1 VEAGNHRWHS
11 GGHEANRDCPSAQSR
26 CIDGKAGLG
35 AHYETVQKYGDRSV
49 VTHLEGLNMPIY
61 EYLCLDCK
69 KPFSFLVGVIA
80 DSGEPR
86 CTRCDGKKLRK
97 LISRVARVRSK
108 ESSLE
113 DLADPSK
120 LGDMDDPKA
129 MARWAKEM
137 GKSMADETGEE
148 LPEDFDQMMEEGPGG
163 EADEE

>member
-1 VEAGNHRWHS
+1 
-11 GGHEANRDCPSAQSR
+11 
-26 CIDGKAGLG
+26 
-35 AHYETVQKYGDRSV
+35 
-49 VTHLEGLNMPIY
+49 M
-61 EYLCLDCK
+61 
-69 KPFSFLVGVIA
+69 
-80 DSGEPR
+80 
-86 CTRCDGKKLRK
+86 
-97 LISRVARVRSK
+97 RSK

-148 LPEDFDQMMEEGPGG
+148 FPEDFDEMMESRQGG

>member
-1 VEAGNHRWHS
+1 
-11 GGHEANRDCPSAQSR
+11 
-26 CIDGKAGLG
+26 
-35 AHYETVQKYGDRSV
+35 
-49 VTHLEGLNMPIY
+49 MPIY
-61 EYLCLDCK
+61 EYLCLNCK
-69 KPFSFLVGVIA
+69 KSFAFLIGVVA

-86 CTRCDGKKLRK
+86 CTRCGGKKLRK

-137 GKSMADETGEE
+137 GKSVADETGEE
-148 LPEDFDQMMEEGPGG
+148 LPEDFDEMMENGPRGEGD
-163 EADEE
+163 DE

>member
-1 VEAGNHRWHS
+1 VRLEAQRQNFLKREPKTTRNFGR
-11 GGHEANRDCPSAQSR
+11 
-26 CIDGKAGLG
+26 
-35 AHYETVQKYGDRSV
+35 QKFERV
-49 VTHLEGLNMPIY
+49 LNMPIY
-61 EYLCLDCK
+61 EYLCLKCN
-69 KPFSFLVGVIA
+69 KPFSFLVGVVA
-80 DSGEPR
+80 DSGAPE
-86 CTRCDGKKLRK
+86 CTRCGGKKLRK

-148 LPEDFDQMMEEGPGG
+148 LPEDFDEMMERGPGE
-163 EADEE
+163 EADDE